1 MSGGVK
7 GREGV
12 RYQTALY
19 MRLSKDDGAGES
31 ASISTQRSML
41 REYARENGFIVYR
54 EYIDDGFSGTTFER
68 PAWKCLL
75 ADIEAGKVNLVIT
88 RDLSRLGRDYI
99 LTGQYTE
106 IYFPA
111 RGVRYIAV
119 NDGYDS
125 LNPGNDLAPFQNI
138 VNEMYARDTSK
149 KIRSALRTKMKEG
162 AFIGNFAPYGY
173 RKDPEDKNHLL
184 IDPVTAPVVREIF
197 ERASKGEAPLKIA
210 KLLNQKGVKTPAQY
224 RCFHRHELFLE
235 NGEGNKEWVSGTIC
249 KVLSNPVYTG
259 DIVQGKSSKLSFKS
273 QITLNIPK
281 EDWIVVKDKHQP
293 IVTREMFEQAGRR
306 KISRKRSKSSQFT
319 NVFSGLVYCGDC
331 KRVMTTTRAGRKGE
345 ERKLV
350 CSGYKQYGKT
360 ACTNHY
366 MEYGLLCQIVSQEL
380 TALITLTE
388 KERKEIAKEM
398 EAYGKKKGNPDEKQA
413 ATSLKKRER
422 EIDRII
428 RKLYED
434 RVNAVVEEERF
445 YKLIAS
451 YEHELKEI
459 QAEEAALK
467 ETTASVW
474 KSTGKSEH
482 DVDRLLNELM
492 EDGIPAFDLLQQFID
507 RIEIFQSRKETDQKD
522 KRLLTVRICYRSEP
536 PGIKKA

>member
-1 MSGGVK
+1 MSEGAKGGE
-7 GREGV
+7 EG
-12 RYQTALY
+12 RYQAALY

-31 ASISTQRSML
+31 ASISNQRSML
-41 REYARENGFIVYR
+41 REYAIENRFYIYR
-54 EYIDDGFSGTTFER
+54 EYVDDGFSGTTFER

-75 ADIEAGKVNLVIT
+75 ADIESGKVNLVIT

-111 RGVRYIAV
+111 KGVRYIAV
-119 NDGYDS
+119 NDGYDT

-149 KIRSALRTKMKEG
+149 KIRSALKTKMKEG

-197 ERASKGEAPLKIA
+197 ERALRGEAPLKIA
-210 KLLNQKGVKTPAQY
+210 QLLNQKGVKTPADY
-224 RCFHRHELFLE
+224 RGFLRHDPVLE
-235 NGEGNKEWVSGTIC
+235 SGKGNNGWGSSNIC

-273 QITLNIPK
+273 QITLSIPK
-281 EDWIVVKDKHQP
+281 EEWIVAKNKHRP
-293 IVTREMFEQAGRR
+293 IVSREMFEQVKRR
-306 KISRKRSKSSQFT
+306 KIPRKKSNSPPFT
-319 NVFSGLVYCGDC
+319 NAFSGLVYCGDC
-331 KRVMTTTRAGRKGE
+331 KRAMTTTRTGRNE

-360 ACTNHY
+360 VCSNHY
-366 MEYGLLCQIVSQEL
+366 MEYDLLCQIVSQEL
-380 TALITLTE
+380 EAIITLTE
-388 KERKEIAKEM
+388 DERKGIADEL
-398 EAYGKKKGNPDEKQA
+398 EVYGEKRENPAEKQA
-413 ATSLKKRER
+413 AAALKRRER
-422 EIDRII
+422 EIERII

-445 YKLIAS
+445 CKLITS
-451 YEHELKEI
+451 YEQELKEI
-459 QAEEAALK
+459 QAEGVLINQSS
-467 ETTASVW
+467 ASVW
-474 KSTGKSEH
+474 KSRGESEY
-482 DVDRLLNELM
+482 DVDRLLIEVM
-492 EDGIPAFDLLQQFID
+492 ENKIPAFDLLQQLID
-507 RIEIFQSRKETDQKD
+507 RIEIFQSREYPDQKE
-522 KRLLTVRICYRSEP
+522 KMLLTVRIRYRTGP
-536 PGIKKA
+536 PGSNKA